1 MQVEMVLE
9 PQERKPQISPRP
21 HSHQPGEDIRP
32 SIRPKQ
38 GQVSRKGGN
47 SKGSGG
53 GGPFPREPGDPLS
66 IRSLHPGSGGPS
78 LLPPPPKPHPDR
90 RLEASQTQL
99 LLPQNQPPGLQGRTR
114 SRGPRKVNG
123 TPPACCKS
131 PVPSPSPQPRGRGSQ
146 DLTRSHPMGL
156 WPRTSVTQTS
166 SPGPPGSTAHPG
178 QTRAQQK
185 HKQRGAREAGRKDT
199 GVPAGR
205 EFQRATVG
213 KGPTVTPGWQGS
225 PASRSLLLPA
235 PPGMC
240 QAVLTP
246 ANHP

>member
-1 MQVEMVLE
+1 MGDSILGSQLATSPDPGFPPPCPAGKSQMQVEMVLE

-99 LLPQNQPPGLQGRTR
+99 LLPQNQPPGLQGRTW
-114 SRGPRKVNG
+114 SRGPGKVNG

-131 PVPSPSPQPRGRGSQ
+131 PAPSPSSQPGRPG
-146 DLTRSHPMGL
+146 DAV
-156 WPRTSVTQTS
+156 PRTR
-166 SPGPPGSTAHPG
+166 PTATPWECG
-178 QTRAQQK
+178 Q
-185 HKQRGAREAGRKDT
+185 GR
-199 GVPAGR
+199 
-205 EFQRATVG
+205 Q
-213 KGPTVTPGWQGS
+213 
-225 PASRSLLLPA
+225 
-235 PPGMC
+235 
-240 QAVLTP
+240 
-246 ANHP
+246 